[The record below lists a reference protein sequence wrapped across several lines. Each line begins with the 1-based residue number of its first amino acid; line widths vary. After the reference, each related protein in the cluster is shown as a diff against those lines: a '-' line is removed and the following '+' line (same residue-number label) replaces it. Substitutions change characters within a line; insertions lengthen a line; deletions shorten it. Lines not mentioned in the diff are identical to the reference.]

1 MASTETFGLVLYLDS
16 GGASPNA
23 YTAMAGVTNIGGL
36 FSFDRSIIDTSL
48 ISAEVKTF
56 LAGQL
61 DPGAV
66 DFECLFDPGN
76 EATHGDVSGLIYTM
90 KTRGLFDWCLK
101 IPASTAAGA
110 VATYMYFQGVTTAV
124 SPSGAQDDVVRA
136 SCSIKMSGLPVFT
149 TTAPT
154 LAP

>member
-16 GGASPNA
+16 SGGSPSA
-23 YTAMAGVTNIGGL
+23 YTAVAGITNIGGL

-66 DFECLFDPGN
+66 DFECLFDSQ
-76 EATHGDVSGLIYTM
+76 EATHGDLTGLIYTM

-124 SPSGAQDDVVRA
+124 NPSGSQDDVVRA

-149 TTAPT
+149 AQAPT
-154 LAP
+154 IAP

>member
-1 MASTETFGLVLYLDS
+1 MADTETFGLILYLDS

-36 FSFDRSIIDTSL
+36 FSFDRSIIDTSD

-66 DFECLFDPGN
+66 DFECKFDPT
-76 EATHGDVSGLIYTM
+76 EATHGDLSGLIYTM

-110 VATYMYFQGVTTAV
+110 VATYMYFQGVTTSV
-124 SPSGAQDDVVRA
+124 NPSGAQDDIIRA

-149 TTAPT
+149 TTAPS

>member
-16 GGASPNA
+16 GGGSPNA

-36 FSFDRSIIDTSL
+36 FSFDRSIIDTSE

-66 DFECLFDPGN
+66 DFECLFDPN
-76 EATHGDVSGLIYTM
+76 EATHGDVAGLIYTM

-101 IPASTAAGA
+101 IPASIAAGSA
-110 VATYMYFQGVTTAV
+110 ATYMYFQGVTTAV
-124 SPSGAQDDVVRA
+124 SPSGSQDDVVRA

-149 TTAPT
+149 TTAPAI
-154 LAP
+154 AP